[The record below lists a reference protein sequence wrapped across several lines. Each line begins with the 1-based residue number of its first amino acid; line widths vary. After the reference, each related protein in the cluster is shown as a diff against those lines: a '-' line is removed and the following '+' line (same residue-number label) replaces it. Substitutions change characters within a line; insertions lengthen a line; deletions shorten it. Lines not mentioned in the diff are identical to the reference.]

1 MKNTIK
7 AFIVIAALLVVY
19 SACKKQDYTMGDLA
33 GPTNLAITT
42 ELVGKDA
49 ANPDGDGSGNVNIT
63 VSGDNV
69 LAYKVGYDANS
80 LSDYALIPSSGKV
93 TKKFTSIGV
102 NTYKITAIVTGKGGT
117 SATISKDV
125 TVRFDYV
132 FDQTIV
138 TKLTGDASK
147 SWVVDK
153 SIPGH
158 FGVGPWDPTSVTPAW
173 WSAGINE
180 KVSCCPCFYS
190 ATFTF
195 TKLTPKTYK
204 IQVVTDKA
212 FTKTGA
218 LANGLPGIPATGDEG
233 CYPYAGGTSA
243 FSFVPA
249 SSGIPAASTTTTAIS
264 LPGVDTYIGYGAT
277 KKEYEILSITASALY
292 LRVQGTET
300 GNAWYIKLKP
310 ATK

>member
-7 AFIVIAALLVVY
+7 TFIVIAALLVVY
-19 SACKKQDYTMGDLA
+19 SACKKQDYQMGDLT
-33 GPTNLAITT
+33 GPSNLVITT
-42 ELVGKDA
+42 EIVGKDA
-49 ANPDGDGSGNVNIT
+49 ANPNGDGSGNVNIT
-63 VSGDNV
+63 VSADNA
-69 LAYKVGYDANS
+69 LAYKVGFDANS
-80 LSDYALIPSSGKV
+80 VSDYTVIPSTGKV
-93 TKKFTSIGV
+93 TKKFTSIGT
-102 NTYKITAIVTGKGGT
+102 NTYRISAIVTGKGGT
-117 SATISKDV
+117 TSTVSKEV
-125 TVRFDYV
+125 TVAFDYV

-138 TKLTGDASK
+138 TDLTGDASK

-153 SIPGH
+153 SVPGH

-180 KVSCCPCFYS
+180 KLSCCPCFYS

-204 IQVVTDKA
+204 LQVVTDNA

-243 FSFVPA
+243 FSFVPS
-249 SSGIPAASTTTTAIS
+249 SSGIPEASTTTTAIS
-264 LPGVDTYIGYGAT
+264 LAGSDTYIGYGAT
-277 KKEYEILSITASALY
+277 KKEYEILSISPTKMY

-300 GNAWYIKLKP
+300 GNAWYIQLIP
-310 ATK
+310 ANK